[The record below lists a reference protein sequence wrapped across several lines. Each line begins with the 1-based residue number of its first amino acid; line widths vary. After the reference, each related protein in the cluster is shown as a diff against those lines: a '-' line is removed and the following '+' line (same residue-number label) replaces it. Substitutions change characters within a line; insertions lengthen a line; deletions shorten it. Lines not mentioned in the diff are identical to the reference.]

1 MRLSAVFVRRVMRC
15 LRLLAVVAV
24 FALSMESLGQSSDMP
39 TLGDV
44 ARKQREKQE
53 KNKASA
59 AKPKKV
65 VTDEDMPAH
74 AEDEDVPPSDGPHEE
89 MSVER
94 SATDVLQSG
103 DQFKSAIARQKGII
117 ADLKARVDKVNGS
130 IHFVEANAYRN
141 GVEYNKLQAH
151 KQQEAERLQGQLD
164 EQKRDLE
171 QMQEKARKAG
181 YGSAVWDP

>member
-1 MRLSAVFVRRVMRC
+1 
-15 LRLLAVVAV
+15 
-24 FALSMESLGQSSDMP
+24 
-39 TLGDV
+39 
-44 ARKQREKQE
+44 
-53 KNKASA
+53 
-59 AKPKKV
+59 
-65 VTDEDMPAH
+65 
-74 AEDEDVPPSDGPHEE
+74 
-89 MSVER
+89 
-94 SATDVLQSG
+94 LQSG

-141 GVEYNKLQAH
+141 GVEYNKLQAQ
-151 KQQEAERLQGQLD
+151 KQQEVERLQGQLD

>member
-1 MRLSAVFVRRVMRC
+1 MRPSAVFVRRVMRC
-15 LRLLAVVAV
+15 LRVLAVVAV
-24 FALSMESLGQSSDMP
+24 FALSMKSLGQSSDTP

-53 KNKASA
+53 KNKAST

-74 AEDEDVPPSDGPHEE
+74 GANEDVPPSDGPHEE

-103 DQFKSAIARQKGII
+103 DQFKSAIARQKGIV
-117 ADLKARVDKVNGS
+117 ADLKARIDKVNGS

-141 GVEYNKLQAH
+141 GVEYNKLQAQ
-151 KQQEAERLQGQLD
+151 KQQEAGRLQGQLD

>member
-1 MRLSAVFVRRVMRC
+1 MRPSAVFVSRVMRC

-24 FALSMESLGQSSDMP
+24 FALSMESLGQSSDTP
-39 TLGDV
+39 SLGDV

-53 KNKASA
+53 KNKA

-65 VTDEDMPAH
+65 VTDEDMPAP
-74 AEDEDVPPSDGPHEE
+74 ASDKDVPPSDGPHEE
-89 MSVER
+89 VSVER
-94 SATDVLQSG
+94 SASDVLQSG

-141 GVEYNKLQAH
+141 GVEYNKHQAQ
-151 KQQEAERLQGQLD
+151 KQQEVERLQGQLD

>member
-1 MRLSAVFVRRVMRC
+1 MRPSAVFVRRVMRC

-24 FALSMESLGQSSDMP
+24 FALSMESLGQSTDAPS
-39 TLGDV
+39 LGDL

-74 AEDEDVPPSDGPHEE
+74 AADDVPPSDGPHEE

-94 SATDVLQSG
+94 SATDVLQNG
-103 DQFKSAIARQKGII
+103 DQFKSAIARQKGIV
-117 ADLKARVDKVNGS
+117 ADLKARVDKLNGS

-141 GVEYNKLQAH
+141 GVEYNKLQAQ
-151 KQQEAERLQGQLD
+151 KQQEVERLQGQLD

-171 QMQEKARKAG
+171 QMQEKARKAW